1 MSETGIRIVLAS
13 HGPQAQGM
21 LETVQMLLGPQ
32 ENMAAHCLSPE
43 KSKDD
48 LVAELQEEVA
58 QYGAE
63 NIVFMTDLLYG
74 TPFNSVT
81 ELTRE
86 HEIYH
91 ITGVNTITLMTAVM
105 ERGDEGATPAG
116 VCEAAMEAAAS
127 SIVDVRR
134 MLAEIAD
141 DDDDEDDL

>member
-13 HGPQAQGM
+13 HGAQAQGM

-32 ENMAAHCLSPE
+32 ENMAAYCLAAE

-48 LVAELQEEVA
+48 LVAELQAEVEK
-58 QYGAE
+58 YGAE
-63 NIVFMTDLLYG
+63 NIIFMTDLLYG

-81 ELTRE
+81 ELTRD

-105 ERGDEGATPAG
+105 ERSDEGATPES
-116 VCEAAMEAAAS
+116 VCEAAIEAAAS

-134 MLAEIAD
+134 MLSEI
-141 DDDDEDDL
+141 DDDEDDEDL